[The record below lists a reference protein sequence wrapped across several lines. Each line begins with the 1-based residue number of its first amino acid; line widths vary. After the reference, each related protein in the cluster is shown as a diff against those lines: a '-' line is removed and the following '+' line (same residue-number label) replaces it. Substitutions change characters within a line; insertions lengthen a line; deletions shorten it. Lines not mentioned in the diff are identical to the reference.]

1 MKTIYFS
8 LSLVLCTLSIHVN
21 VNSQNILTGKTEHIT
36 DFPSAFVAARNI
48 DIWLPAGYT
57 ATKSYAVLYMHDGQ
71 MLFDST
77 STWNRQEWH
86 VDEVMNELTGAGK
99 IRDCVVVGIWNNG
112 EYRHS
117 EYYPQK
123 SLDHLPASLKT
134 RVINEQLMGKARAD
148 NYLKFIVKELKPFI
162 DSHYATL
169 PGEQN
174 TFIMGSSM
182 GSLISLY
189 ALCEYPMV
197 FGGAACLST
206 HWVMEKP
213 GYPGIIN
220 DVSIPESFRK
230 YLRKKLPAPGN
241 KKIYFDYG
249 TATLDSLYKPHQILA
264 DAIMEKKGYTSE
276 NWITREFAGEDHSE
290 NAWSR
295 RVHIP
300 IEFLL
305 CK

>member
-1 MKTIYFS
+1 MKSLILCS
-8 LSLVLCTLSIHVN
+8 LSILLLASYPDVK
-21 VNSQNILTGKTEHIT
+21 SQNFSPGKTERIT
-36 DFPSAFVAARNI
+36 DFRSAFVAARNI
-48 DIWLPAGYT
+48 DIWLPAGYS
-57 ATKSYAVLYMHDGQ
+57 ATKSYSVLYMHDGQ

-77 STWNRQEWH
+77 TNWNHQEWH
-86 VDEVMNELTGAGK
+86 IDEVMDELTGTGK
-99 IRDCVVVGIWNNG
+99 IKDCIVVGIWNNG

-123 SLDHLPASLKT
+123 SLGYLPTSLQTK
-134 RVINEQLMGKARAD
+134 IISEQLMGKARAD
-148 NYLKFIVKELKPFI
+148 NYLKFIVKELKPYI

-169 PGEQN
+169 PGKQN

-182 GSLISLY
+182 GGLISLY
-189 ALCEYPMV
+189 ALCEYPHV

-206 HWVMEKP
+206 HWVMERP
-213 GYPGIIN
+213 GSHGMMN
-220 DVSIPESFRK
+220 DASISESFRI
-230 YLRKKLPAPGN
+230 YLRKKLPAPGSI
-241 KKIYFDYG
+241 KIYFDYG
-249 TATLDSLYKPHQILA
+249 TSTLDSLYKPHQVLV

-276 NWITREFAGEDHSE
+276 NWITHEFPGEDHSE

-305 CK
+305 SK

>member
-1 MKTIYFS
+1 MKAKFP
-8 LSLVLCTLSIHVN
+8 LSLVVFSLCIYVN
-21 VNSQNILTGKTEHIT
+21 ANSQNILAGKLERIT
-36 DFPSAFVAARNI
+36 DFRSAFVAARNI
-48 DIWLPAGYT
+48 DIWLPAGYS
-57 ATKSYAVLYMHDGQ
+57 ATKSYAVIYMHDGQ

-77 STWNRQEWH
+77 INWNHQEWH
-86 VDEVMNELTGAGK
+86 IDEVMDELTGAGK
-99 IRDCVVVGIWNNG
+99 IKDCIVVGIWNNG

-123 SLDHLPASLKT
+123 SLGYLSKSLQAK
-134 RVINEQLMGKARAD
+134 IISKQLMGKARAD
-148 NYLKFIVKELKPFI
+148 NYLKFIVKELKPYI

-182 GSLISLY
+182 GGLISLY
-189 ALCEYPMV
+189 ALCEYPQV

-206 HWVMEKP
+206 HWVMENP
-213 GYPGIIN
+213 GNLGIIN

-230 YLRKKLPAPGN
+230 YLRKKLPAPGS

-249 TATLDSLYKPHQILA
+249 TATLDSLYKPHQVLV
-264 DAIMEKKGYTSE
+264 DAIMKTRGYTSE
-276 NWITREFAGEDHSE
+276 NWITREFPGEDHSE

-295 RVHIP
+295 RVHLP
-300 IEFLL
+300 VEFLL
-305 CK
+305 SK